1 MKAKDIMTR
10 DIFVVSPDTSI
21 QEAAQAMQ
29 QQDIGALPVCDGE
42 KILGMVTDRDIA
54 VRGVAKG
61 LHAQTAVGAIM
72 TTDVSFCLVDDDLD
86 EVREMMSKKQIRRLP
101 VIDDKRN
108 LAGMISLGDIALR
121 DRDREAGETLEN
133 ISRPN

>member
-29 QQDIGALPVCDGE
+29 QQDIGALPVCDGQ

-54 VRGVAKG
+54 VRAVAKG
-61 LHAQTAVGAIM
+61 LHPQTAVGVIM
-72 TTDVSFCLVDDDLD
+72 SDDVSYCLVDDELD
-86 EVREMMSKKQIRRLP
+86 EVRELMSKKQIRRLP
-101 VIDDKRN
+101 IIDAKRN

-121 DRDREAGETLEN
+121 DRDREGGETLEN